1 MRKSLGGSGPIQAL
15 EARSIFIIEVVYRR
29 QKIRRCPG
37 VTSGCHVLYIFFTES
52 DCIYKNPIKKKN
64 NFFSKLSARGRHVF
78 LPLRGVSFEKNHQNG
93 VERGRRTATLPHFCN
108 HDVDEQQAAFQYAPH
123 PARTQIHSSALQL
136 RGHPQS
142 LPSHTVGESRNHS

>member
-37 VTSGCHVLYIFFTES
+37 VTSGCHVLYIFLLSLTAS
-52 DCIYKNPIKKKN
+52 TKTRKRKKN
-64 NFFSKLSARGRHVF
+64 LFFQVICAWRARF
-78 LPLRGVSFEKNHQNG
+78 LPLGGVSFEKNHQNG

-142 LPSHTVGESRNHS
+142 LPSHTVGESRIHS